1 MQSTGQESTQAVS
14 CVSMQG
20 SPITYAIESHAPR
33 REGEPTANFS
43 KNAAIGTGGPTQQR
57 LSKVE
62 KRLSDFQLTE
72 RQMPARSVHPSAP
85 CAIGSP
91 ASVCG
96 TRLAGIRAGAPRHAP
111 TFTPPPPGFKM

>member
-14 CVSMQG
+14 FVPMQG
-20 SPITYAIESHAPR
+20 SAITEAIESHAPR

-91 ASVCG
+91 ASACG
-96 TRLAGIRAGAPRHAP
+96 TGLARGPSGG
-111 TFTPPPPGFKM
+111 PPPAAAFD